1 MIDKHHIASRMRDIE
16 PFHVMALLAR
26 ARELESQGRDI
37 VHMEIGEPDFATAQP
52 IIDAGHEAL
61 SQGLTHYTSA
71 QGLLELRE
79 AISQF
84 YRQQYNAHVSPQRII
99 VTPGASGALQLV
111 CGILINPGERVLMA
125 DPGYPCN
132 RHFVRMVEGVA
143 VSIPVDAETNYQLTA
158 SHIREHWDENTV
170 AALVAS
176 PSNPTG
182 TLVAGDEL
190 RAMLSVI
197 SGQQGALIVDEI
209 YHGLV
214 YGEKAASATQFSE
227 DVFVVNSFSKYFGMT
242 GWRLGWLVVPEAY
255 IDAAHRL
262 AQNIFLAAPTISQYA
277 ALAAFSVESIA
288 VLELRRDEF
297 SRRRDY
303 LLTALRELGF
313 DIPVTPQGA
322 FYLYANCTRFSR
334 DSFSFANTLL
344 EDAGVAIT
352 PGLDFGSYKANE
364 HVRFA
369 YTTSLERLKE
379 GVQRIKAF
387 IQG

>member
-288 VLELRRDEF
+288 ALELRRDEF